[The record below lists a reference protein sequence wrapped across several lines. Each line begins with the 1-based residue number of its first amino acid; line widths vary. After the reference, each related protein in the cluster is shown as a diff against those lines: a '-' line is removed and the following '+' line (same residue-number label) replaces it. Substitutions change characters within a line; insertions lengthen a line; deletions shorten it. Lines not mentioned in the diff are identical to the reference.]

1 MWNMR
6 DLKIL
11 VGVYTKFFLA
21 DIHGIHN
28 NVTCQSTT
36 YNLQSARSL
45 LNDLQVLQ
53 LSYDHALWRVSLP
66 WALELIFCAATR
78 FPSKLYFP
86 FLAPFLFPS
95 SSEKV
100 YFLPKKDSWL
110 VYFLF
115 WCFNPSFLSFYCFMF
130 SILLGMGGSY
140 FSLAQWQELELQ
152 ALIYRYMLAGAA
164 VPPELLQPIKKS
176 LLHSP
181 PYFLHHPLQQ
191 YSYYQPACKCC

>member
-1 MWNMR
+1 MSQKNN
-6 DLKIL
+6 IL
-11 VGVYTKFFLA
+11 QRCQNSSWIPTHRSHSHSRTTHLSLLLLSLCLYLNPTVKS
-21 DIHGIHN
+21 
-28 NVTCQSTT
+28 VTCQHF
-36 YNLQSARSL
+36 QIQPQL
-45 LNDLQVLQ
+45 LLLLPPPDFP
-53 LSYDHALWRVSLP
+53 VSF
-66 WALELIFCAATR
+66 I
-78 FPSKLYFP
+78 
-86 FLAPFLFPS
+86 FLFLHPFF
-95 SSEKV
+95 
-100 YFLPKKDSWL
+100 FLPPLRKFTSCQRKILGWFIF
-110 VYFLF
+110 YFDAS
-115 WCFNPSFLSFYCFMF
+115 NPSFLSFYCFMF

>member
-1 MWNMR
+1 MPKLLMDSHPPQPQPQPHHPSESTAPLPLFVPESNS
-6 DLKIL
+6 KIS
-11 VGVYTKFFLA
+11 
-21 DIHGIHN
+21 
-28 NVTCQSTT
+28 NVSAFPDSTP
-36 YNLQSARSL
+36 A
-45 LNDLQVLQ
+45 
-53 LSYDHALWRVSLP
+53 A
-66 WALELIFCAATR
+66 AAAAATR